1 MAQLLSLVFSALGD
15 KGDAFGVKTKK
26 EPSSKKNAERP
37 TLLLWVYKRE
47 HQPWPGASITTKMFS
62 VGLGE

>member
-26 EPSSKKNAERP
+26 EPSSKKNAES
-37 TLLLWVYKRE
+37 
-47 HQPWPGASITTKMFS
+47 SILVQCTIH
-62 VGLGE
+62 ENINEN

>member
-37 TLLLWVYKRE
+37 TLYV
-47 HQPWPGASITTKMFS
+47 
-62 VGLGE
+62 